1 MKAEFSV
8 PRRWAGMRPPL
19 TKAAA
24 LEPPSQGVP
33 FIPRSLPRGS
43 SFSMAEKR
51 SRDESGWFALRE
63 VVRWLG
69 PAHAPTVIRLA
80 PQHFLNGWP
89 STLAKRRDE
98 KAVLLERTT
107 HRQKG
112 SCCAYRED
120 DEGIVVHLL
129 GAQGKRQVGN
139 AAVHHL
145 SAQDIAAIL
154 RRMQPRC
161 QRYRGSLLL
170 TLLEECN
177 PDAKIC
183 Q

>member
-1 MKAEFSV
+1 MLELRRSRTCMKAEFSV

-33 FIPRSLPRGS
+33 FIPRSLRGS
-43 SFSMAEKR
+43 SFSMAGER
-51 SRDESGWFALRE
+51 SRDESGWFALRK

-80 PQHFLNGWP
+80 PQHFLNGWY

-107 HRQKG
+107 QTK
-112 SCCAYRED
+112 RE
-120 DEGIVVHLL
+120 LL
-129 GAQGKRQVGN
+129 RV
-139 AAVHHL
+139 
-145 SAQDIAAIL
+145 
-154 RRMQPRC
+154 P
-161 QRYRGSLLL
+161 
-170 TLLEECN
+170 
-177 PDAKIC
+177 
-183 Q
+183 

>member
-1 MKAEFSV
+1 
-8 PRRWAGMRPPL
+8 
-19 TKAAA
+19 
-24 LEPPSQGVP
+24 
-33 FIPRSLPRGS
+33 
-43 SFSMAEKR
+43 MAV
-51 SRDESGWFALRE
+51 RE

-120 DEGIVVHLL
+120 DEGVVVHLL

-145 SAQDIAAIL
+145 SAAAISL
-154 RRMQPRC
+154 R
-161 QRYRGSLLL
+161 S
-170 TLLEECN
+170 
-177 PDAKIC
+177 
-183 Q
+183 